1 MNWQEEPLPH
11 EGGEDPYAHDA
22 LGPRWPFATWA
33 PWWTYAPGVVS
44 VVVAGTLI
52 AAVAVFVRDGALR
65 TAVVGAS
72 APPLT
77 LGFGLIAAAAAA
89 GFLGSGIGLSL
100 VLRDRH
106 RWLREHEGLVEE
118 ISQEFDKVRDEQS
131 RAASHAADALSHL
144 ERSVRKLEER
154 LGVAESRLVQADD
167 EESVRLTV
175 LPPPTEA
182 AARRPTEPRKTGQR
196 R

>member
-1 MNWQEEPLPH
+1 MNWQEEPVPY
-11 EGGEDPYAHDA
+11 ESGEDPYARDA

-44 VVVAGTLI
+44 IIVAGTLI
-52 AAVAVFVRDGALR
+52 AAVAVFVRDGALQ
-65 TAVVGAS
+65 TATVGAS
-72 APPLT
+72 APPA
-77 LGFGLIAAAAAA
+77 LGFGLVAAAAAA

-118 ISQEFDKVRDEQS
+118 ISQEFDKVRDEQA
-131 RAASHAADALSHL
+131 RAASTSADALAHL
-144 ERSVRKLEER
+144 ERALARLEER
-154 LGVAESRLVQADD
+154 LGVAESRMVEADD

-182 AARRPTEPRKTGQR
+182 AQRRSAEPRRTGQR